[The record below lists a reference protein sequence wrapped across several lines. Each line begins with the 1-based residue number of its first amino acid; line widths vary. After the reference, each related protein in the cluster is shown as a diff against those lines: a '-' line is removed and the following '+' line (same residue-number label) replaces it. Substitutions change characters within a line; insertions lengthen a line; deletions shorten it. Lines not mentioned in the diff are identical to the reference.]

1 MTNEELLARLNNVE
15 DEILKLKEAVQ
26 TNANTIVIL
35 SESFKTNLA
44 SLIEINEQQNS
55 TISINNRWLTNHQE
69 KIDQVSEQMSTQN
82 QVVDSM
88 TQVISALRAFRS

>member
-1 MTNEELLARLNNVE
+1 MKASKQFR
-15 DEILKLKEAVQ
+15 
-26 TNANTIVIL
+26 
-35 SESFKTNLA
+35 

>member
-1 MTNEELLARLNNVE
+1 MTNEDLLARLNNVE
-15 DEILKLKEAVQ
+15 DEILKLKAAVQ
-26 TNANTIVIL
+26 TNANTIVML

-55 TISINNRWLTNHQE
+55 TISINNGWLTNHQE
-69 KIDQVSEQMSTQN
+69 KIDQLSEQMSTQN